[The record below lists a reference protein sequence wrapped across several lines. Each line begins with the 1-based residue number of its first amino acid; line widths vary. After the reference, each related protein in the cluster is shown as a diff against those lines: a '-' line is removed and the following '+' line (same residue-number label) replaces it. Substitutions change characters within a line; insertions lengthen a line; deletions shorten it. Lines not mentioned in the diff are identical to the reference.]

1 MENKTDNKM
10 DNKQNLVNIEFTDKI
25 VAQLMPEWKDCDIDV
40 SVLSGGITNKL
51 YRAKCKKGDV
61 AIRVYGDKT
70 EMFIDRDIEAS
81 ALKQMAEA
89 GITTKLI
96 KYLPEQHVTIIEF
109 IPDSYTLKNP
119 DFLKDDLRETIM
131 EPVRRIHASGAKVN
145 NLFNPYKQCVK
156 MFDILNK
163 LNVSFPEFKIVE
175 TISKLKILIDKI
187 NIPESKY
194 VITHNDL
201 LADNFIL
208 VNEKLKDKFE
218 KPLYIIDWEYAGMG
232 PRYYDIADM
241 FQEILVPR
249 DAELKIVESFCEG
262 KNFEE
267 TLFYCD
273 LFKPFPDIYWFLW
286 SLIQLT
292 VSKIKFDYYTYGKV
306 KYDNAI
312 KNIDFL
318 KKEYKV
324 AGL

>member
-1 MENKTDNKM
+1 ME
-10 DNKQNLVNIEFTDKI
+10 KQELVNIEFTDKI
-25 VAQLMPEWKDCDIDV
+25 VAELMPEWKECDIDV

-51 YRAKCKKGDV
+51 YRAKCEKGDV

-70 EMFIDRDIEAS
+70 EMFVDRDAEAS
-81 ALKQMAEA
+81 VLRQMADEK
-89 GITTKLI
+89 ITTKLI
-96 KYLPEQHVTIIEF
+96 KYLPEKHVTIIEF

-131 EPVRRIHASGAKVN
+131 EPVRRIHSSSAKIYKI
-145 NLFNPYKQCVK
+145 FNPYKQCVK
-156 MFDILNK
+156 MYEILNS
-163 LNVSFPEFKIVE
+163 LNVSFPEFKIDK
-175 TISKLKILIDKI
+175 IIPKLQLLMEKI
-187 NIPESKY
+187 NIPENKY

-201 LADNFIL
+201 LAENFIL
-208 VNEKLKDKFE
+208 VNEKHRDKFE

-232 PRYYDIADM
+232 PKYYDIADM

-249 DAELKIVESFCEG
+249 DVELKIVESYCEG

-273 LFKPFPDIYWFLW
+273 MFKPFPDIYWFIW

-306 KYDNAI
+306 KYDNAV
-312 KNIDFL
+312 NNFEFL
-318 KKEYKV
+318 KKEYKIPN
-324 AGL
+324 L